1 MKRTIAAALAGAAGI
16 ATIALA
22 VPGVA
27 NADAPDCS
35 PAARAAARAD
45 SKPKVLAYL
54 GAHPDLQAEL
64 VKIHGLPKD
73 QRKAE
78 RQAYRQAHPDEW
90 QGLHD
95 ARSAV
100 IAFRQACHK

>member
-45 SKPKVLAYL
+45 AKPKVQAYL
-54 GAHPDLQAEL
+54 AAHPDLKAEL

-78 RQAYRQAHPDEW
+78 RQSYKQAHPDEW
-90 QGLHD
+90 QGMRD
-95 ARSAV
+95 AASSL
-100 IAFRQACHK
+100 ITFRQACHK